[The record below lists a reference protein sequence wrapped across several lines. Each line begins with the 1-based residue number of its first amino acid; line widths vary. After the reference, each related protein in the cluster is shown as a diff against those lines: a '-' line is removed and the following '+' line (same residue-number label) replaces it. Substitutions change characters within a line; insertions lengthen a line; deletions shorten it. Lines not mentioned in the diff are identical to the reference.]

1 LPNLYDSK
9 TLRLYDWTCVVVRCR
24 AMRSPRF
31 FAFIA
36 IVFWGIS
43 FVATKAALRDLSPV
57 TLIFFRFAIGAIV
70 LLALARE
77 LPPRRAWGSLALM
90 GFVGVFVH
98 QMLQA
103 YGLTLTSATNSG
115 WLIGLTPLW
124 SAVLSAIVLRER
136 FSAWKVI
143 GLFGG
148 FAGALLVVTRGDFSA
163 SVFGRP
169 STFGDLLIF
178 ISTINWAIYSVLG
191 HDTIRKLGPRRATSG
206 AMLFGATMLA
216 PFFIAQRGWNE
227 LPRVTPATWG
237 ALLFLSIGCSA
248 LGYLFWYGALETVEV
263 SRVAALLYLEP
274 LVTFIAA
281 ALLLGERVSG
291 TVIAGGL
298 LVLASVVIAQY
309 APAALQ
315 TSVPTEES

>member
-1 LPNLYDSK
+1 
-9 TLRLYDWTCVVVRCR
+9 
-24 AMRSPRF
+24 MRSPRF

-43 FVATKAALRDLSPV
+43 FVATKAALREVGPV
-57 TLIFFRFAIGAIV
+57 TLIFCRFAIGALV
-70 LLALARE
+70 LLALVRE
-77 LPPRRAWGSLALM
+77 LPPRHAWKQLALM
-90 GFVGVFVH
+90 GFIGVFVH

-136 FSAWKVI
+136 FSAWKIV
-143 GLFGG
+143 GLAGG

-163 SVFGRP
+163 SVLGRP
-169 STFGDLLIF
+169 STLGDLLIF

-206 AMLFGATMLA
+206 AMLFGAAMLA
-216 PFFIAQRGWNE
+216 PFFLVQRGWRD
-227 LPRVTPATWG
+227 LPHLSPTGWG
-237 ALLFLSIGCSA
+237 ALAFLAIGCSA
-248 LGYLFWYGALETVEV
+248 LGYLFWYGALEHVEV

-274 LVTFIAA
+274 LVTFLAA

-298 LVLASVVIAQY
+298 LVLISVVIAQY
-309 APAALQ
+309 APAAVRP
-315 TSVPTEES
+315 SIASEES